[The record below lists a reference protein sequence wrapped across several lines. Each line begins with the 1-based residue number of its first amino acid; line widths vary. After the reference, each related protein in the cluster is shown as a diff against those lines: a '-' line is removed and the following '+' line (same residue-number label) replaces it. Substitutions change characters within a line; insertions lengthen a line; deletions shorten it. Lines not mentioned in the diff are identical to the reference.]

1 MCIYKEYRRVLCIV
15 LFAVDVLVLGMT
27 VETVVAGLEV
37 IFFSFG
43 FVVFSVVSANLEIL
57 LRLLC
62 VLKWLMS

>member
-1 MCIYKEYRRVLCIV
+1 
-15 LFAVDVLVLGMT
+15 MT
-27 VETVVAGLEV
+27 VETVVADLEV
-37 IFFSFG
+37 NFFSFG